1 MRSGS
6 MSSSFR
12 GSKKPYKTC
21 QYAIAVAWHGAYHT
35 GPVRVL
41 FDLVLHV
48 PTISAGQVPWAAASA
63 ARLATPAREY
73 FMMIVRVAG
82 VVNAWSWAVSF
93 GCCFDCLVCLR
104 SKTQDAKKV
113 GAPRR
118 RGAVVIIPK

>member
-1 MRSGS
+1 

-63 ARLATPAREY
+63 ARPATPAREY

-82 VVNAWSWAVSF
+82 VVKSCSWAVSF
-93 GCCFDCLVCLR
+93 GCCCDCRCVCLR
-104 SKTQDAKKV
+104 SKTQ
-113 GAPRR
+113 RR
-118 RGAVVIIPK
+118 WERLGVVARL

>member
-12 GSKKPYKTC
+12 GSKKPCKTC
-21 QYAIAVAWHGAYHT
+21 QHAVTVAKRGAYHT

-63 ARLATPAREY
+63 ARPATPAREY
-73 FMMIVRVAG
+73 FMMVVRVAG
-82 VVNAWSWAVSF
+82 FVKA
-93 GCCFDCLVCLR
+93 
-104 SKTQDAKKV
+104 
-113 GAPRR
+113 
-118 RGAVVIIPK
+118 